1 LDCDH
6 WLDDPR
12 FSKPDARKKHAAD
25 LVAEIEGKLLE
36 KNAEEWEAILQQNGV
51 PAARLR
57 SLPEALA
64 SEQVVT
70 RGFVQTTDDGA
81 QVPTVPFRMGRAAHY
96 APSSC
101 APKLG
106 ENSTDVKAWLNDL
119 LNAKGD

>member
-1 LDCDH
+1 MIHGFPNLM
-6 WLDDPR
+6 R
-12 FSKPDARKKHAAD
+12 AKNTRSD

-81 QVPTVPFRMGRAAHY
+81 QVPTLPFRMGRAD
-96 APSSC
+96 PLC
-101 APKLG
+101 AIVMC
-106 ENSTDVKAWLNDL
+106 TKAW
-119 LNAKGD
+119 